1 VQVDSLT
8 FQKKLGA
15 KVRTIR
21 AGLGYSQEAFAGAC
35 GLHRTHIS
43 LLERGRLD
51 LKISTLRKVAQI
63 LKVSLSELLDGL

>member
-1 VQVDSLT
+1 MQVDSLT